1 MGVRSCAK
9 AIVVCDGKLLVTK
22 CRDDDNGEYYA
33 LPGGGQNLYETL
45 EEAIVRECL
54 EETGYRVVPKRFA
67 ALYEEI
73 FEIPFLREKFPGYA
87 HRVYHLFA
95 CELTGGA
102 PGAPTE
108 TDVMQT
114 GVEWIELSKLDA
126 ADLLPRNIGEN
137 IREILRSPVPLYLG
151 SGHASR
157 NHG

>member
-9 AIVVCDGKLLVTK
+9 AVVVHDGKLLVTK
-22 CRDDDNGEYYA
+22 CRDEENGEYYA

-45 EEAIVRECL
+45 EEAVVRECL
-54 EETGYRVVPKRFA
+54 EETGYPVKSTRFA

-73 FEIPFLREKFPGYA
+73 FDIPDLREHYPGYA

-95 CELTGGA
+95 CELTGEEA
-102 PGAPTE
+102 SAPTE

-114 GVEWIELSKLDA
+114 GVEWIEISRLGA
-126 ADLLPRNIGEN
+126 VRLLPRIIGEN
-137 IREILRSPVPLYLG
+137 ILEILRSPAPVYLG
-151 SGHASR
+151 SGHSSR

>member
-9 AIVVCDGKLLVTK
+9 AVVVHEGKLLVIK
-22 CRDDDNGEYYA
+22 CRDDENGAYYT

-54 EETGYRVVPKRFA
+54 EETGYAVKPVRFA

-73 FEIPFLREKFPGYA
+73 FDIPSLRERYPDYA
-87 HRVYHLFA
+87 HRVYHLFV
-95 CELTGGA
+95 CESTGGA
-102 PGAPTE
+102 AAAPTE

-114 GVEWIELSKLDA
+114 GTEWIDLSGLDTA
-126 ADLLPRNIGEN
+126 TLLPGIIGDNIHQ
-137 IREILRSPVPLYLG
+137 ILTSKMPLYLG
-151 SGHASR
+151 SGHAAR

>member
-9 AIVVCDGKLLVTK
+9 AVVVHDGKLLVTK
-22 CRDDDNGEYYA
+22 CRDEENGEYYA

-45 EEAIVRECL
+45 EEAVVRECL
-54 EETGYRVVPKRFA
+54 EETGYSVSPTRFA

-73 FEIPFLREKFPGYA
+73 FDIPDLRERYPGYA

-95 CELTGGA
+95 CELMGGVA
-102 PGAPTE
+102 SAPTE

-114 GVEWIELSKLDA
+114 GVEWVEITRLNA
-126 ADLLPRNIGEN
+126 IRLLPGIVGDNIM
-137 IREILRSPVPLYLG
+137 EILRCPVPLYLG

>member
-9 AIVVCDGKLLVTK
+9 AVVVHDGKLLVTK
-22 CRDDDNGEYYA
+22 CRDEENGEYYA

-54 EETGYRVVPKRFA
+54 EETGVPVNPTRFA

-73 FEIPFLREKFPGYA
+73 FDIPDLRERYPGYA

-95 CELTGGA
+95 CELTGGEA
-102 PGAPTE
+102 SIPTE

-114 GVEWIELSKLDA
+114 GIEWIDVSRLDSVR
-126 ADLLPRNIGEN
+126 LLPGIIGGNIQK
-137 IREILRSPVPLYLG
+137 ILRSPVPLYLG
-151 SGHASR
+151 SGHSSR